1 MQQGLDLNCEPVNDV
16 NTEETSD
23 TAAII
28 TPERQRAKAKEPSLS
43 LMKIVI
49 KHYGWILA
57 IVRYLVCSLLCRGHI
72 ISYIILHHIL
82 YYISYIILYII
93 LCIIL
98 RIICIHLSSQGFT
111 CKFVVDWLKFVDPQ
125 IQK

>member
-1 MQQGLDLNCEPVNDV
+1 MQYVLRNALCRKKCMQQGLDLNCEPVNDV
-16 NTEETSD
+16 NAEETSD

-57 IVRYLVCSLLCRGHI
+57 IVCYLVCSLL
-72 ISYIILHHIL
+72 YPIL
-82 YYISYIILYII
+82 YYIIYHIIYYIIYHMYTLVFTGV
-93 LCIIL
+93 
-98 RIICIHLSSQGFT
+98 HLQVR
-111 CKFVVDWLKFVDPQ
+111 C
-125 IQK
+125 